1 MIDLIKATR
10 VLSKTAAD
18 KLPMR
23 KIAPHDTNVRVLCD
37 VQFRLKYRLMFGT
50 FILRKG
56 VDLLR
61 KKS

>member
-1 MIDLIKATR
+1 MAAADNLP
-10 VLSKTAAD
+10 LQKTA
-18 KLPMR
+18 
-23 KIAPHDTNVRVLCD
+23 PHGATVRVLCD
-37 VQFRLKYRLMFGT
+37 VQFRLKYRHMFGT